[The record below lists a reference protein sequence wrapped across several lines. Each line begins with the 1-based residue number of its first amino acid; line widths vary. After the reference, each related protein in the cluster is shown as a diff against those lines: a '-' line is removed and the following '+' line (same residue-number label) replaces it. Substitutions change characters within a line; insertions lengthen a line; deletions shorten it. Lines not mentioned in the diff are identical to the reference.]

1 LNASTLVVYSVAMST
16 LHASIQSLAEKF
28 ASGVLHAIRS
38 SSLEE
43 ILGEAV
49 SAGRGPGRTQ
59 TTRGPARPT
68 GKRGPGRPP
77 GPSGLGRPPG
87 PTKGRLRRR
96 SDKDLTRVAESIVAL
111 VGKHKAGLRGEQIR
125 AELGIPKNA
134 WMKPLSLALG
144 SKKLTKKGQKRATVY
159 FARS

>member
-49 SAGRGPGRTQ
+49 SAGRGPGRPP
-59 TTRGPARPT
+59 TTRGPVT
-68 GKRGPGRPP
+68 TRGPGRPAGKR
-77 GPSGLGRPPG
+77 GPGRPPG